1 MTKTTPNPLHA
12 FAHWVT
18 TAERNW
24 SDTALERA
32 NNAFI
37 DTVAV
42 MIAGAHEAVTDKV
55 RSLAISWGKGGCNV
69 VGTTETLSA
78 PMAALANGTAAH
90 ALDFDDDFD
99 PAKAHPSAVLIP
111 ALIALA
117 DDRRK
122 TTEDLLDA
130 YIVGL
135 QIIGLV
141 GQGVNPYHRS
151 RGWHATGTVSAIGAA
166 AGCARLL
173 KLSAQETAQAISL
186 ATSMAGGFMS
196 QFGTMAK
203 PMHAGFA
210 AAGAVKAALF
220 AETGITA
227 GAETLHGEHGMG
239 TLMVGPD
246 VAVLRETMKNKDQYG
261 QKVEFRTASIGVPLH
276 IEKYGVKVKRFPNCG
291 STHRALDALMVL
303 QEKHGF
309 AADKVERVFVR
320 APAML
325 LKNLAYDDPQTPSEA
340 KFSLEYNIAVALLYG
355 NVRLADFDP
364 KAIKRTDVQEAM
376 QRVAK
381 EAVSKLDSEF
391 PTEVHVFL
399 TGGGH
404 LTAAIDRPVG
414 SSERP
419 LSQAQLWEKFDACT
433 KIHMTQQDAA
443 SLQKRLLSMQDAAS
457 PSTELTEFLT
467 RC

>member
-1 MTKTTPNPLHA
+1 MTKITPNPLHS
-12 FAHWVT
+12 FAHWVAT
-18 TAERNW
+18 TERSW

-37 DTVAV
+37 DTFAV
-42 MIAGAHEAVTDKV
+42 MVAGAHEAVTDKV
-55 RSLAISWGKGGCNV
+55 RGLAIAWGRGSCNV
-69 VGTTETLSA
+69 VGTREGLSA
-78 PMAALANGTAAH
+78 PMAALTNGTAAH

-111 ALIALA
+111 ALFALA
-117 DDRRK
+117 DDRGS

-173 KLSAQETAQAISL
+173 KLNARETAHAISL

-220 AETGITA
+220 AEAGISA
-227 GAETLHGEHGMG
+227 GEETLHGEHGMG

-246 VAVLRETMKNKDQYG
+246 VAALRETMKSKDQYG
-261 QKVEFRTASIGVPLH
+261 QKVEFRTASIGTPLH
-276 IEKYGVKVKRFPNCG
+276 IEKYGVKIKRFPNCG
-291 STHRALDALMVL
+291 STHRALDAVMIL

-309 AADKVERVFVR
+309 TADEVQRILVR

-325 LKNLAYDDPQTPSEA
+325 LKNLPYDDPQSPSEA
-340 KFSLEYNIAVALLYG
+340 KFCLEYNIAVALIYG
-355 NVRLADFDP
+355 GVSLSDFEP
-364 KAIKRTDVQEAM
+364 EAIKRANVQQVM
-376 QRVAK
+376 QRVTK
-381 EAVSKLDSEF
+381 EAVTKLDSEF

-399 TGGGH
+399 KGGDH

-414 SSERP
+414 SNERP
-419 LSQAQLWEKFDACT
+419 LSQAQLWQKFGTCT
-433 KIHMTQQDAA
+433 KNHMTRQDAA
-443 SLQKRLLSMQDAAS
+443 SLRTTLLSMRDASS
-457 PSTELTEFLT
+457 PSADLTSFLS